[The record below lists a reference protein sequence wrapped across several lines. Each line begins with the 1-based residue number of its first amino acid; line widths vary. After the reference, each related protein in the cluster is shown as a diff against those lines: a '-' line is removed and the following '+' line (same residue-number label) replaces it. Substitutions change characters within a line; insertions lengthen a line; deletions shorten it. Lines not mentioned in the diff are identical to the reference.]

1 MRCPSCFDRNEKDT
15 RTDDTVTDPLPWP
28 PSAAAA
34 TSAHEEHAGN
44 ASPFDGIDLTAS
56 PPRNAR
62 SVVVPSASPR
72 KSPPKK
78 APPTKQGTLYRFF
91 SEKRNRGRPK
101 KGSKPKPQHVVLYS
115 SKKEEKKAKAAAAKA
130 AAAAEAV
137 ADVDM
142 SEVAARNNSGKKKPS
157 ADAPRQPKPKKS
169 RVGYAEGEE
178 YDRLSKAI
186 YDWDND
192 TGDKLD
198 PNGEP
203 LSMRA
208 FCIEVGIPK
217 KTFEKYV
224 CADVSKRRKLGRRA
238 GRPALLSK
246 ESKDIIEDSLA
257 RADRANDGYSRKEAI
272 DTVVN
277 SLVSLP
283 RHLHVL
289 VLLYLASTCS

>member
-1 MRCPSCFDRNEKDT
+1 MILSQIRRLGPLRLQPRHQRTKSMRATHLPSMVSTLRPLLPETQGPSLCPPPLLASHRRRKRHQRSKERCIVSFRKREIEVDRRRAQSLSHN
-15 RTDDTVTDPLPWP
+15 
-28 PSAAAA
+28 
-34 TSAHEEHAGN
+34 
-44 ASPFDGIDLTAS
+44 
-56 PPRNAR
+56 
-62 SVVVPSASPR
+62 
-72 KSPPKK
+72 
-78 APPTKQGTLYRFF
+78 
-91 SEKRNRGRPK
+91 
-101 KGSKPKPQHVVLYS
+101 VLYS